1 MLHFNMCVIYVKSV
15 GVTSQMNV
23 NCLLT
28 VFSIYSIVRGD
39 YGRFGSHLENK
50 LETLELFFFFQGY
63 STHGDGSFDYPCIS
77 SESESIQVT
86 E

>member
-15 GVTSQMNV
+15 GGTSQMNV
-23 NCLLT
+23 NCLLS
-28 VFSIYSIVRGD
+28 VFSIDSIVRRD
-39 YGRFGSHLENK
+39 YDRVGSHLESK
-50 LETLELFFFFQGY
+50 LETLELVFFQGY
-63 STHGDGSFDYPCIS
+63 STHGDRSFDYPCIS